1 MEGEKY
7 LRMHATGEDDHLHQ
21 ASTTEPLAVGSDG
34 AGYFRCGIGM
44 CQATGYREKGSATII
59 WTS

>member
-1 MEGEKY
+1 
-7 LRMHATGEDDHLHQ
+7 MHATGEDDHLHQ